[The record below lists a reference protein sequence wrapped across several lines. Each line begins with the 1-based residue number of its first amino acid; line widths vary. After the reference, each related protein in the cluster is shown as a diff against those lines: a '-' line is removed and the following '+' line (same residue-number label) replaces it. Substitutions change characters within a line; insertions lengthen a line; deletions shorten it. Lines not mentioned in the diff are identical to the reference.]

1 MKTKWSPFQSF
12 DSKTSA
18 AFTPFQVRAKDRP
31 EATVVF
37 NAFGQILDSATH
49 RLLDWTPEE
58 QSDAA
63 PSQPDPKPEIVAE

>member
-1 MKTKWSPFQSF
+1 MKSKWHPFQAF
-12 DSKTSA
+12 DIKTSA

-31 EATVVF
+31 ETTVIF

-49 RLLDWTPEE
+49 RQLDWTPEE

-63 PSQPDPKPEIVAE
+63 SSQPEPNPEIVA